1 MCHDRPVTNPV
12 VLRHALGRA
21 VAVAGWAAV
30 LGWLVA
36 AWPPGGSGLLFAAA
50 ASGLLWV
57 VCWRPAVV
65 IDDAAVTVRN
75 PLRNVRIGWSAL
87 DDASFGWSLRLRAGD
102 VDCRAAAAPGPASM
116 SALYDRHVTPGGVL
130 ERDAVA
136 LAGRRPAP
144 ALLAVRQRWEARRFE
159 ASGGVVAVPAV
170 ASIAVLTAS
179 AVLLIAAALTA

>member
-1 MCHDRPVTNPV
+1 MTNPV

-36 AWPPGGSGLLFAAA
+36 TRPAGGAGLLFAAA
-50 ASGLLWV
+50 ASGLLWA

-102 VDCRAAAAPGPASM
+102 VVCRAAAAPGPASM

-159 ASGGVVAVPAV
+159 PSGEVAAAPAV
-170 ASIAVLTAS
+170 ASIAVLAAS
-179 AVLLIAAALTA
+179 AVLLIAAALTG

>member
-1 MCHDRPVTNPV
+1 MCHDRRVTNTV

-21 VAVAGWAAV
+21 VAVAGWAAA

-36 AWPPGGSGLLFAAA
+36 SWPPDGSGVLFAAA

-57 VCWRPAVV
+57 SCWRPAVV

-75 PLRNVRIGWSAL
+75 PLRDVRIGWSAL
-87 DDASFGWSLRLRAGD
+87 DEATFGWSLRLRAGELS
-102 VDCRAAAAPGPASM
+102 CRAVAAPGPASM

-136 LAGRRPAP
+136 RAGQWPAP
-144 ALLAVRQRWEARRFE
+144 ALLAVRQRWEIRRSE
-159 ASGGVVAVPAV
+159 PSGGVVVTPAA
-170 ASIAVLTAS
+170 ASIAVLVTSLVCLVAA
-179 AVLLIAAALTA
+179 AVLG

>member
-21 VAVAGWAAV
+21 VAVAGWAAA

-36 AWPPGGSGLLFAAA
+36 ARPAGGSGLLFAAA
-50 ASGLLWV
+50 ASGLLWA

-87 DDASFGWSLRLRAGD
+87 DDASFGWSLRLRAGH
-102 VDCRAAAAPGPASM
+102 VVCRAAAAPGPASM

-144 ALLAVRQRWEARRFE
+144 ALLAVRQRWEARRFGT
-159 ASGGVVAVPAV
+159 SGDVAAAPAV
-170 ASIAVLTAS
+170 ASIVVLAAS
-179 AVLLIAAALTA
+179 AVLLIAAALTS